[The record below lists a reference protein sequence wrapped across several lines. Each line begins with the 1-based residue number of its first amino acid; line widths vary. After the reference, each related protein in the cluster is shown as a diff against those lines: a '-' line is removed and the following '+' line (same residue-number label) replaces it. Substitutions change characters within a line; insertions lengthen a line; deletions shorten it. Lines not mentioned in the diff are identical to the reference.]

1 MILALSGRSSN
12 DILPFVKDLLDK
24 PVTVDG
30 YSVYVSLFHI
40 RQRCWAHILRD
51 AEGVCIFNPKILHY
65 RTLYRDL
72 KSIYHR
78 AKNVAAATAASGG
91 ADMDVCN
98 KMADEVRIIAAK
110 YGELKFAN
118 KLHISADNL
127 FTFMRYSGMPPT
139 NNGSERDIRDW
150 VVPIR
155 EVSHKFMSEKGMR
168 VFSVLQSFAATC
180 SKINLDV
187 GDSFMKIL
195 ADPAHNTRGV
205 EG

>member
-1 MILALSGRSSN
+1 M
-12 DILPFVKDLLDK
+12 
-24 PVTVDG
+24 
-30 YSVYVSLFHI
+30 SLFHI

-51 AEGVCIFNPKILHY
+51 AESVCISNPKISHH
-65 RTLYRDL
+65 RDLYRDL

-127 FTFMRYSGMPPT
+127 FTFMRYPVTP
-139 NNGSERDIRDW
+139 R
-150 VVPIR
+150 
-155 EVSHKFMSEKGMR
+155 
-168 VFSVLQSFAATC
+168 LFA
-180 SKINLDV
+180 V
-187 GDSFMKIL
+187 
-195 ADPAHNTRGV
+195 
-205 EG
+205 